1 MEHIHPHNTKPQ
13 TNDYRPCVLEKKNLI
28 VHIIYG
34 CVLCTLSSLTVA
46 KLQIIKHYLTKPA
59 LLGIDY
65 FLQDT
70 FFKHIFLMFPFK
82 VINPSCSPKIRRDNN
97 NDDNNNNELLLVR
110 KTSIY

>member
-1 MEHIHPHNTKPQ
+1 MITG
-13 TNDYRPCVLEKKNLI
+13 PCVLEKKNFI

-34 CVLCTLSSLTVA
+34 CVLCTPTNVTTA
-46 KLQIIKHYLTKPA
+46 NLQIIKHYLTKPV

-65 FLQDT
+65 FLQAT

-82 VINPSCSPKIRRDNN
+82 VINPSCSPKIRRDKN

-110 KTSIY
+110 TTSIY